1 MRIGLAAALVLCA
14 CHLHI
19 YDPVDELEYREY
31 PDTRA
36 AIRGIL
42 AGAARP
48 RVYAVGE
55 YHPTRTTVA
64 RQSPLA
70 RFTEEIIQLLE
81 PRAQHLVIEAW
92 LDGACRGASGETV
105 GKQVASAIG
114 RPAGT
119 ADQIAQMIEASRRQN
134 LVTHALPMTCI
145 EQGAMLDP
153 RGRVDF
159 LRLLETITDKLREAA
174 RGLVE
179 QGRDV
184 IVYGGALH
192 NDLYPRY
199 AFESLTY
206 ARDLAGDLGGGV
218 LELDLV
224 VPEIVAPM
232 AMVRGE
238 PWFPLLGLASPDR
251 VVVWER
257 GRDSYVVLLPALSE
271 DVGRVARP

>member
-1 MRIGLAAALVLCA
+1 V
-14 CHLHI
+14 
-19 YDPVDELEYREY
+19 
-31 PDTRA
+31 
-36 AIRGIL
+36 
-42 AGAARP
+42 
-48 RVYAVGE
+48 
-55 YHPTRTTVA
+55 
-64 RQSPLA
+64 S
-70 RFTEEIIQLLE
+70 
-81 PRAQHLVIEAW
+81 
-92 LDGACRGASGETV
+92 
-105 GKQVASAIG
+105 KQVATAIG

-119 ADQIAQMIEASRRQN
+119 VDQIAQLVQASRKAN

-159 LRLLETITDKLREAA
+159 LRLLETITDKLFEAA
-174 RGLVE
+174 KGLAD

-184 IVYGGALH
+184 IVYGGAVH

-206 ARDLAGDLGGGV
+206 ARALARDLGGGV

-232 AMVRGE
+232 AMVRAE
-238 PWFPLLGLASPDR
+238 PWFPLLGLASPSR

-257 GRDSYVVLLPALSE
+257 GKGSYVVMLPSQSTE
-271 DVGRVARP
+271 VGQVARP